1 MKSSFNLL
9 KDYTFYVWVSF
20 LLIVLVLNIL
30 TINWLFLRGSIID
43 YKNVKSDEFDGTVYP
58 IEYVPSPLLLTFD
71 QRKQNYNKIES
82 KYFIKIPKYNP
93 EIFWKNLEDL
103 KPWTSEYWETVTQRL
118 IYTIPY
124 MSTYKFDYKEY
135 TWSHTW
141 IDIIAP
147 KWTPIKSI
155 ANWVVVETIYSSA
168 NFWNYVVIR
177 HDNVPLPNW
186 DFSNIYSL
194 YGHMNE
200 IYVKEGEKL
209 NKWFV
214 IWEVWSTGISTADH
228 LHFQIDLES
237 APFKPYW
244 PFSWKDMKKAWVD
257 FFDAVN
263 VGLWK
268 ENWIKY
274 TLNPLKFVNNNL
286 DYVKPILVKEDK
298 VEVAFENKFDSIL
311 ESWIKEESP
320 SLESNI
326 QEEIPENIQNNDSVD
341 IKKDDIKEEELVKVS
356 EDNNVIEDD
365 ILKDYSSKEITYLQ
379 EDEKLLNSDK
389 DFLLLNNIELALL
402 WNNSILAEDSVKD
415 EKIYDSKILSNV
427 KENNWEKIIL
437 KEEYSNVIKTVNA
450 VNDNKQTTYFK
461 DISLDYKYFKELDY
475 FKKRDIINWFSD
487 GTFRPKETLNRAEA
501 LKIITLAYK
510 LKVSK
515 NINSNFWDVKSNT
528 WQNIYINTALENN
541 VIDNKNSNFY
551 PQSNLTRVEAMKL
564 LSKISNTNIEPYN
577 TKDIEIKDVNSSDW
591 KYKYMN
597 YAFKNNFFNLVN
609 WEIYPNNDIS
619 REEFIYILYKF
630 LH

>member
-20 LLIVLVLNIL
+20 LLIVFLLNIL
-30 TINWLFLRGSIID
+30 TINWIFLRGSIID

-93 EIFWKNLEDL
+93 EVFWKNLENL
-103 KPWTSEYWETVTQRL
+103 KPWTSEYWEVVTQRL

-155 ANWVVVETIYSSA
+155 ANWVVVESIYGSA

-177 HDNVPLPNW
+177 HDNIPLPNW
-186 DFSNIYSL
+186 EFSNIYSL

-200 IYVKEGEKL
+200 IYVKEWEKL
-209 NKWFV
+209 KKWFV
-214 IWEVWSTGISTADH
+214 IWEVGSTWISTADH

-244 PFSWKDMKKAWVD
+244 PFSWSDMKKAWVD

-263 VGLWK
+263 VWLWK

-274 TLNPLKFVNNNL
+274 TINPLKFVNNNL
-286 DYVKPILVKEDK
+286 DYVKPILVNKEVKEDK
-298 VEVAFENKFDSIL
+298 KEIIIDDKFDNVL
-311 ESWIKEESP
+311 ASWV
-320 SLESNI
+320 
-326 QEEIPENIQNNDSVD
+326 QEKENIQ
-341 IKKDDIKEEELVKVS
+341 K
-356 EDNNVIEDD
+356 DNNIKDLEVSINEDKNSQQNITKEDD
-365 ILKDYSSKEITYLQ
+365 FLQDFNSKDIETIK
-379 EDEKLLNSDK
+379 EDEKLLSSDK

-402 WNNSILAEDSVKD
+402 WNNSIIAEDKVKD
-415 EKIYDSKILSNV
+415 EKIYDSKILSNS
-427 KENNWEKIIL
+427 KENQPEKIIL
-437 KEEYSNVIKTVNA
+437 KDNTHNINTNNVIKITNWF
-450 VNDNKQTTYFK
+450 NIETKQNTYFK
-461 DISLDYKYFKELDY
+461 DINSDYKYFKQLDY

-487 GTFRPKETLNRAEA
+487 WSFRPKNSINRAEA

-510 LKVSK
+510 LKVSQNTK
-515 NINSNFWDVKSNT
+515 SSFLDVNSNT
-528 WQNIYINTALENN
+528 WQNIYINTALENK

-564 LSKISNTNIEPYN
+564 LSKISNTNIEPYSSN
-577 TKDIEIKDVNSSDW
+577 NNQITDINPTDW

-609 WEIYPNNDIS
+609 WEIYPNKDIS